1 MGAMSK
7 RVKLPLKALESKALA
22 MQEGI
27 MLAWDLGL
35 REIEIER
42 DSQLVVSALLNPEVV
57 P

>member
-1 MGAMSK
+1 MSK
-7 RVKLPLKALESKALA
+7 QVKLPLKALESEALA

>member
-7 RVKLPLKALESKALA
+7 RVKLPLKALESEALA

-42 DSQLVVSALLNPEVV
+42 DSQLVVSAMLNPEVV